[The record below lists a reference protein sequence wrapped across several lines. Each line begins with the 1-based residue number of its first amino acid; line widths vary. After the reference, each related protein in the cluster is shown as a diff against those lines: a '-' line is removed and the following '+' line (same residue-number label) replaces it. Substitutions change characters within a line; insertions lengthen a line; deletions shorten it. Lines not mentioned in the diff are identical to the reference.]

1 MYKSRN
7 INVSLDE
14 DKSKVL
20 RKTPEVSLDYDD
32 YKYLKS
38 EIMAIFGMLHPDLN
52 TQEIAVPMLVQNIK
66 EVVQTLL
73 DDASKWY
80 E

>member
-20 RKTPEVSLDYDD
+20 RKTPEVSSDYDD

-38 EIMAIFGMLHPDLN
+38 EIMAIFGMLH
-52 TQEIAVPMLVQNIK
+52 QH
-66 EVVQTLL
+66 
-73 DDASKWY
+73 
-80 E
+80 